1 MDHLPVI
8 SILSKL
14 IEAKESNFTGHCNR
28 VGSIAANLAVAIGLE
43 PGQVEFVRCTAQ
55 IHDLGKITIP
65 DEILLKPGRLT
76 EDEFAVIRRHPEA
89 GERLL
94 SAFPE
99 LQFARPGVLFH
110 HERWDGKGYPARLG
124 GNDIPL
130 VSRIIAIADTF
141 DAICSDRLY
150 AKARP
155 AKDAAREIVRCAG
168 TQFDPDLAIT
178 FADSFRSSQC
188 DERRAEKSSVGLDSN
203 RIGGSIC
210 VVVATDRRGGI
221 RERNG
226 ARRWHMVEKSSSSES
241 HSISHSISPLVSL
254 VARSLSSIERLIL
267 ELHYIDRMP
276 ATDISEVLEVTE
288 QQVVQTLANIRS
300 RINGVRRTFVDTLCE
315 TAEVRELIV

>member
-1 MDHLPVI
+1 MDQQPVI

-14 IEAKESNFTGHCNR
+14 IETKESNFTGHCNR

-110 HERWDGKGYPARLG
+110 HERWDGKGYPARLA

-130 VSRIIAIADTF
+130 VSRIIAIADAF
-141 DAICSDRLY
+141 DAICSDRPY

-155 AKDAAREIVRCAG
+155 AKQAAREIVRCAG
-168 TQFDPDLAIT
+168 TQFDPDLAIA

-188 DERRAEKSSVGLDSN
+188 DERCAEESSVGLDSN
-203 RIGGSIC
+203 RFGGSIC
-210 VVVATDRRGGI
+210 DVVATDRLGGI

-226 ARRWHMVEKSSSSES
+226 ARRWHMVDIVEKSSSSV
-241 HSISHSISPLVSL
+241 SPLVSL

-315 TAEVRELIV
+315 TVEVRELIG